1 MKHRSPGHV
10 SEVGCHTLLV
20 ALAAKVCQ
28 GNRLSM
34 GEAGFSGLI
43 LVAPGDCLLLARSHY
58 QPQRSKL
65 STLLLLL
72 HLAPKLLHTHI
83 HTYIQNKINQS
94 LYINCIYLISRESS
108 NTQKSTSTNQYH
120 CLTGITTFE
129 LISQSRPRLRTTT
142 TFH

>member
-1 MKHRSPGHV
+1 MIRKWDVYREQTWFYGVMDHRSPGHV
-10 SEVGCHTLLV
+10 SEVGYHSLLV
-20 ALAAKVCQ
+20 APAAKVCQ

-72 HLAPKLLHTHI
+72 HLAPKLLHTLI
-83 HTYIQNKINQS
+83 HTYRTRSIRACTSIAS
-94 LYINCIYLISRESS
+94 ISPLGRAQ
-108 NTQKSTSTNQYH
+108 THKRALPQTDIIA
-120 CLTGITTFE
+120 L
-129 LISQSRPRLRTTT
+129 
-142 TFH
+142 

>member
-1 MKHRSPGHV
+1 MDHRSPGHV

-43 LVAPGDCLLLARSHY
+43 LVAPGDCLLLARSY
-58 QPQRSKL
+58 YRPQRSKL

-72 HLAPKLLHTHI
+72 HLAPKLLHSHIHPSI
-83 HTYIQNKINQS
+83 HTYIHTEQDQS
-94 LYINCIYLISRESS
+94 ELVHQLHLPHLSGELKHTKRALP
-108 NTQKSTSTNQYH
+108 QTNIIA
-120 CLTGITTFE
+120 L
-129 LISQSRPRLRTTT
+129 
-142 TFH
+142 

>member
-1 MKHRSPGHV
+1 MDHRSPGHV

-72 HLAPKLLHTHI
+72 HLAPKLLHSRIYPYI
-83 HTYIQNKINQS
+83 HTEQDQS
-94 LYINCIYLISRESS
+94 ELVHQLHLSHLSGELKH
-108 NTQKSTSTNQYH
+108 TQKRALPQTSIIALQA
-120 CLTGITTFE
+120 
-129 LISQSRPRLRTTT
+129 
-142 TFH
+142 